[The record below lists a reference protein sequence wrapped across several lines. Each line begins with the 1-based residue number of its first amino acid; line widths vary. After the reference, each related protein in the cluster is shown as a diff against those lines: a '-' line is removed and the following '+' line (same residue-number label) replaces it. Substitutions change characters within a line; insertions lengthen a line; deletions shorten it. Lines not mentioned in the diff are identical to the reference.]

1 MAFTLK
7 NLSSLISVAIQHQA
21 SDIHIRTDEVPCL
34 RIRGELVPIQTK
46 IFNADDLKDIIK
58 ILTAE
63 YEHVQFIPGGKN
75 EMDGAFS
82 IPDLCRLRYNIFS
95 YFGNSGIVL
104 RVINPIV
111 PNLAELDMP
120 KTLGKIALQKRGLIL
135 VTGATGAGKSTTL
148 AAMIDHINENRA
160 THIVT
165 IEDPIEYTY
174 KQKKSRISQREVG
187 GDTEDFTSGLRA
199 ALRQDPDV
207 ISIGEMRDPITAN
220 IALKAAETGHVVFS
234 TLHTTNTVT
243 TIGRIISM
251 FPTHEQ
257 VEVRKRLAEN
267 LYAIIGQ
274 RMLLGKNGKLVIAQE
289 IMVTSPGIRD
299 CIAGKDDLNR
309 IPHIISQGQGKSTN
323 GGQTFDQHIMY
334 LYQKGFI
341 DKEVAL
347 DSVSSQSDFIQK
359 LIVE

>member
-7 NLSSLISVAIQHQA
+7 NLSSLISVAIQHKA

-46 IFNADDLKDIIK
+46 IFTADDLKDIVKLLMVNADPSI
-58 ILTAE
+58 IFTAKTE
-63 YEHVQFIPGGKN
+63 I
-75 EMDGAFS
+75 DGAFS
-82 IPDLCRLRYNIFS
+82 VPELCRLRYNIFT
-95 YFGNSGIVL
+95 YFGHVGIVL

-111 PNLAELDMP
+111 PNLTELDFP
-120 KTLGKIALQKRGLIL
+120 KTLGKIALQKRGLVL
-135 VTGATGAGKSTTL
+135 VCGATGSGKSTTL

-160 THIVT
+160 SHIIT
-165 IEDPIEYTY
+165 IEDPVEYTY
-174 KQKKSRISQREVG
+174 QQKKSRISQREVG
-187 GDTEDFTSGLRA
+187 HDTEDFTSGLRA

-207 ISIGEMRDPITAN
+207 ISIGEMRDLATAN

-234 TLHTTNTVT
+234 TLHTTNTVA

-251 FPTHEQ
+251 FPAHEQ
-257 VEVRKRLAEN
+257 TEVRKRLSETI
-267 LYAIIGQ
+267 YAIIGQ
-274 RMLLGKNGKLVIAQE
+274 RMLQGKNGKLVIAQE

-299 CIAGKDDLNR
+299 CISGKDDLNR

-341 DKEVAL
+341 EKEVAL
-347 DSVSSQSDFIQK
+347 DAVSSQSDFIQK

>member
-7 NLSSLISVAIQHQA
+7 NLASLLNVAIQHKA

-34 RIRGELVPIQTK
+34 RIRGDLIPVQTK
-46 IFNADDLKDIIK
+46 TFNSDDLYDIIK
-58 ILTAE
+58 ILLNDPDAIRNFDHKTE
-63 YEHVQFIPGGKN
+63 V
-75 EMDGAFS
+75 DGAFS
-82 IPDLCRLRYNIFS
+82 IPELCRLRYNIFS
-95 YFGNSGIVL
+95 YFGNYGIVL
-104 RVINPIV
+104 RVINTKV

-120 KTLGKIALQKRGLIL
+120 KTLGRIALQKRGLIL
-135 VTGATGAGKSTTL
+135 VTGATGSGKSTTL
-148 AAMIDHINENRA
+148 AAMIDFINENRSS
-160 THIVT
+160 HILT
-165 IEDPIEYTY
+165 IEDPIEYLHS
-174 KQKKSRISQREVG
+174 QKKSRVSQREVG
-187 GDTEDFTSGLRA
+187 RDTEDFSSGLRA

-257 VEVRKRLAEN
+257 PEVRKRLAEN

-274 RMLLGKNGKLVIAQE
+274 RMLPGKNGKVVIAQE
-289 IMVTSPGIRD
+289 IMVTSAGIRD
-299 CIAGKDDLNR
+299 CISGKDDLNR

-323 GGQTFDQHIMY
+323 GGQTFDQHIMF

-347 DSVSSQSDFIQK
+347 DAVSSQSDFIQK